1 MTTRPA
7 AHGGSTH
14 RVEEFHDDVLR
25 ETIERMG
32 PRLYRFAYAMLS
44 NREVADD
51 VVQECFIRYWR
62 ELQRNAESFMSP
74 GWFYKVTARLCIDEA
89 RRQKRQGDALKEIWD
104 HERLLPGTNAVTDEH
119 DPREE
124 LWVRIQALN
133 PKDRLAV
140 VLVYYDELPLK
151 EAAEIMG
158 TTATF
163 LKTKLARI
171 RKKLARE
178 EEPSS

>member
-7 AHGGSTH
+7 AHAGFAH
-14 RVEEFHDDVLR
+14 HVEGFHDDVLR

-44 NREVADD
+44 SREVADD
-51 VVQECFIRYWR
+51 VVQECFVRYWR
-62 ELQRNAESFMSP
+62 ELQRNPESFISP
-74 GWFYKVTARLCIDEA
+74 GWFYKVTARLCIDEI
-89 RRQKRQGDALKEIWD
+89 RRQKRHGEALKQIWD
-104 HERLLPGTNAVTDEH
+104 HERLLPGTNPFGDEQ

-140 VLVYYDELPLK
+140 VLVYYHDLPLK
-151 EAAEIMG
+151 EAAQIMG
-158 TTATF
+158 TTAAF

-171 RKKLARE
+171 RKKLARGE
-178 EEPSS
+178 EGSS